1 MQYCYKFSDHGTG
14 AGGCTKGAACTF
26 SHASK
31 PAADKTARIK
41 RRSESRSNSRG
52 PGKKPG
58 GKGDSKGRRQ
68 SSGPPRERK
77 PKSETPCGFLKTPSG
92 CRDGAKCA
100 YSHTDAPPAAVAAA
114 DNEPVA
120 AAFVSIELHE
130 SDEEPAVPTCLAQD
144 CRNAVSFDDLVIVI
158 PIAFVG
164 LQPGNLTSTLD
175 FRIDS
180 KIKQRNY
187 VGQRLC
193 GCNKSEHQ
201 EGQRPSATHRL

>member
-1 MQYCYKFSDHGTG
+1 MGPERVVC
-14 AGGCTKGAACTF
+14 AKGAACIF
-26 SHASK
+26 SHASQ

-77 PKSETPCGFLKTPSG
+77 PKSETPCRFLKTPSG

-100 YSHTDAPPAAVAAA
+100 YSHTDASPAAVAAA

-120 AAFVSIELHE
+120 ALLSQLSCMKVMKSQL
-130 SDEEPAVPTCLAQD
+130 S
-144 CRNAVSFDDLVIVI
+144 RLVLRRT
-158 PIAFVG
+158 VG
-164 LQPGNLTSTLD
+164 TLFLST
-175 FRIDS
+175 
-180 KIKQRNY
+180 
-187 VGQRLC
+187 
-193 GCNKSEHQ
+193 
-201 EGQRPSATHRL
+201 TW